1 MPDVPV
7 PAAPSPT
14 QPQKPS
20 VPVTGAGLS
29 AGQAGLPTGQAGKLN
44 VPEKDLPQVAPRDF
58 RETMQ
63 WRIFRVMAEFIEGF
77 EFLADFKKSVSIF
90 GSTRDSAGTHKW
102 YEEARK
108 LGQMLAKEGYAVV
121 TGGGPGIMQAGNQGA
136 AEAGG
141 MSVGLNIQLPKEQR
155 INPFVNHAKG
165 FHYFFTR
172 KLMLT
177 YAAEAYVYFP
187 GGFGTLDEFAE
198 IITLVQTKK
207 IDRIPVVLVGR
218 EFWSGLD
225 EWMRKS
231 MLERDGA
238 VDAEDLNI
246 YSIVDTAEEV
256 MEIVRKAPPRD
267 GF

>member
-1 MPDVPV
+1 MDLSNIPV
-7 PAAPSPT
+7 PPAS
-14 QPQKPS
+14 QDGPS
-20 VPVTGAGLS
+20 VPPVGM
-29 AGQAGLPTGQAGKLN
+29 GKLN
-44 VPEKDLPQVAPRDF
+44 VPEKELPDVAPKDF

-90 GSTRDSAGTHKW
+90 GSTRDSDATHKW

-108 LGQMLAKEGYAVV
+108 LGNMLATEGYAVV

-141 MSVGLNIQLPKEQR
+141 VSVGLNIQLPREQR
-155 INPFVNHAKG
+155 VNPYVNRSKG

-187 GGFGTLDEFAE
+187 GGFGTLDELSE
-198 IITLVQTKK
+198 IITLIQTRK
-207 IDRIPVVLVGR
+207 IDRIPVILVGR
-218 EFWSGLD
+218 EFWGGFN
-225 EWMRKS
+225 EWVKKLMF
-231 MLERDGA
+231 ERDAA
-238 VDAEDLNI
+238 VDAEDLTI
-246 YSIVDTAEEV
+246 YTIVDTAEEV